1 MRFRTLLTINAIVAL
16 VYAVGLLLAPT
27 ALLALYGM
35 TSGPSE
41 QLMARFFGVA
51 LVSVGLLTWF
61 ARNITDPNTYRAFI
75 VSQLIANVVGLI
87 VSILGTLSSVM
98 NVMGWSAV
106 AIYLLL
112 GLGYAYFQF
121 MKPSAASR
129 HVQ

>member
-1 MRFRTLLTINAIVAL
+1 MKFSTLLISNAIVAL
-16 VYAVGLLLAPT
+16 VYAIGLLLAPT

-41 QLMARFFGVA
+41 QLMARFFGVG

-61 ARNITDPNTYRAFI
+61 ARGITDPSTHRAI
-75 VSQLIANVVGLI
+75 VLAQLIANVVGLI
-87 VSILGTLSSVM
+87 VAALGTLSSVM
-98 NVMGWSAV
+98 NVIGWSAV

-121 MKPSAASR
+121 TKPSAA
-129 HVQ
+129 

>member
-1 MRFRTLLTINAIVAL
+1 MNFRTLLTTNAIVAL
-16 VYAVGLLLAPT
+16 VYAIGLLLAPT
-27 ALLALYGM
+27 ALLTLYGM

-61 ARNITDPNTYRAFI
+61 ARNITDPNTHRAI
-75 VSQLIANVVGLI
+75 VLAQLIANVVGLV
-87 VSILGTLSSVM
+87 VSALGTLSSVM
-98 NVMGWSAV
+98 NVIGWSAV

-121 MKPSAASR
+121 MKPSAA
-129 HVQ
+129 